1 VAGTRYIMDLSVSLS
16 QSKLVCERDGDDDD
30 DSLGFGG
37 FHRHGLQCR
46 FPVQESRVVWG
57 CDGARRQ
64 DKAK

>member
-1 VAGTRYIMDLSVSLS
+1 MDLSVSLS
-16 QSKLVCERDGDDDD
+16 QSKLVCERDGDDDDDD